1 MSINIPIIKALCF
14 DVDGTL
20 SDTDDLYTQK
30 VIRFFPK
37 FLFRDP
43 DRAARR
49 FVMWV
54 EAPGNALLS
63 LTDTIGMDDE
73 IVAFIDWFSR
83 HRKMSS
89 KKFLLIPGVDEM
101 LARLKGHYP
110 MAVVT
115 ARDEKGTMRFLDQF
129 DLAKYFDV
137 IVTGQSA
144 EHTKPYPDPILF
156 AAKRMNVK
164 PEECLMVGDTTV
176 DMRAGKS
183 AGAQTV
189 AVLCG
194 FGEEPE
200 LLKIGAGLILKTT
213 SELADLLI
221 KNPRP

>member
-156 AAKRMNVK
+156 AAKKMNVK

-194 FGEEPE
+194 FGEGPE
-200 LLKIGAGLILKTT
+200 LLKMGAGLILKTT

>member
-54 EAPGNALLS
+54 EAPGNALLN

-156 AAKRMNVK
+156 AAKKMNVK

-200 LLKIGAGLILKTT
+200 LLKMGAGLILKTT

-221 KNPRP
+221 KNLRP